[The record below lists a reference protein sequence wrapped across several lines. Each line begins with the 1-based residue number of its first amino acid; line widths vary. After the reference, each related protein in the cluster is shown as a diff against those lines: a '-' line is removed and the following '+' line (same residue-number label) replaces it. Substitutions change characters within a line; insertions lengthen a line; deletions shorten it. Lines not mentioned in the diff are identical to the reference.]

1 MPNPSRLPAPLLQNW
16 AWQAEAVCREV
27 GSEPFFGPAEEEGRR
42 GRKERDRQA
51 KSLCGS
57 CPVVEAC
64 LHHALAT
71 HEPHGV
77 WGGLT
82 AQERRRLPSPA
93 AMATH
98 LST

>member
-1 MPNPSRLPAPLLQNW
+1 MPNPSRLPAPVLQNW

-27 GSEPFFGPAEEEGRR
+27 GSEPFFDPVEEGRR
-42 GRKERDRQA
+42 DRKERDRQA
-51 KSLCGS
+51 KALCGS
-57 CPVVEAC
+57 CPVVRAC

-82 AQERRRLPSPA
+82 AQERRRLLPPTGKATPPSA
-93 AMATH
+93 
-98 LST
+98 